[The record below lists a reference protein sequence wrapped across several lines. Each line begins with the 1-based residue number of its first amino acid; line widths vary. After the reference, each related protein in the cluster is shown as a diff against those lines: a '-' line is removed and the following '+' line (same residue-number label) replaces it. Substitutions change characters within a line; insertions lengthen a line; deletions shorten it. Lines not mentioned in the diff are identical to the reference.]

1 MTDLVEQ
8 SFELAAQRAGDITDS
23 VYDAYFA
30 ACPAAQELLGHADA
44 HMRGRMLEDVLG
56 LIMTPTDEV
65 DPSYVAWE
73 VENHVAGYSVH
84 ADMYKPLFTALRDV
98 VANSLAGDFDNAT
111 AVAWQQRLDSLTNRF
126 ESAAEQ
132 HTPPL

>member
-8 SFELAAQRAGDITDS
+8 SFELAAERAGDITDA

-30 ACPAAQELLGHADA
+30 ACPAAGELLGHADA

-56 LIMTPTDEV
+56 LIMTPADAI

-84 ADMYKPLFTALRDV
+84 AEMYKPLFASLRDV
-98 VANSLAGDFDNAT
+98 VAESLASDFDAAT
-111 AVAWQQRLDSLTNRF
+111 AAAWQERLDGLTERF
-126 ESAAEQ
+126 ESAAADY
-132 HTPPL
+132 TPPL

>member
-8 SFELAAQRAGDITDS
+8 SFELAAERSGDITDA
-23 VYDAYFA
+23 VYEAYFA
-30 ACPAAQELLGHADA
+30 ACPAAGELLGHADA

-56 LIMTPTDEV
+56 LVMTPSNQI

-84 ADMYKPLFTALRDV
+84 AEMYQPLFSALRDV
-98 VANSLAGDFDNAT
+98 IRESLGSDFDTAT
-111 AVAWQQRLDSLTNRF
+111 AQQWQDRISGLTERF
-126 ESAAEQ
+126 ETAAAD
-132 HTPPL
+132 HNPPL